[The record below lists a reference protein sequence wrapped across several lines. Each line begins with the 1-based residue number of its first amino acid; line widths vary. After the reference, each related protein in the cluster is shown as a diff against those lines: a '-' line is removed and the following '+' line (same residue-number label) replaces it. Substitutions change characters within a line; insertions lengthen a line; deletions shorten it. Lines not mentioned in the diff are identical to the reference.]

1 MSDYIKRSDAIDATL
16 KDPIGQM
23 LANRYNLIGFLEGLP
38 SADVR
43 ENRTGKWIRGD
54 SEKITRMWKC
64 SKCGNKIYSES
75 WRDRKEFHAFCG
87 RCGAD
92 MRQNKKLQHA
102 DNDTAYGGLQSA
114 T

>member
-1 MSDYIKRSDAIDATL
+1 MSDYIKRSDAIDAIDAICESCEYYKNERIVEKL
-16 KDPIGQM
+16 KD
-23 LANRYNLIGFLEGLP
+23 LP
-38 SADVR
+38 AADVR
-43 ENRTGKWIRGD
+43 ENRTGEWIRGD

-75 WRDRKEFHAFCG
+75 WKDRKEFHAFCG

-92 MRQNKKLQHA
+92 MRPNKKLQYA